1 MKNQRKIDQK
11 TISTKEPTKNK
22 KTKIKRDKK
31 EQLILEKKNNILSK
45 FQKDKFA
52 TLYLDVFLIYV
63 FSVTYGTYLCL
74 MTSLVL
80 GLIFLI
86 FSLIFCTLIS
96 NLYYLDTK
104 SDIESVMKDLEILF
118 R

>member
-1 MKNQRKIDQK
+1 MKNRSKKIQTTRHKKDQ
-11 TISTKEPTKNK
+11 E
-22 KTKIKRDKK
+22 
-31 EQLILEKKNNILSK
+31 ILEKKNKILTK

-63 FSVTYGTYLCL
+63 FSLTYGIYLCL

-80 GLIFLI
+80 GLVFLI
-86 FSLIFCTLIS
+86 FSIIFCSMIS
-96 NLYYLDTK
+96 YIYYTETRN
-104 SDIESVMKDLEILF
+104 DIESVIKDLEILF